1 VYHLI
6 EFVADCCTDLE
17 RGSHH
22 PLEQVGLHRGT
33 RRRVQLRPH
42 VIEDETGPVEV
53 ADLFFED
60 GSAARNVPFS
70 VFTFMTAVEV

>member
-22 PLEQVGLHRGT
+22 PLEQVVLHRGT
-33 RRRVQLRPH
+33 KRRVQLRPH
-42 VIEDETGPVEV
+42 VIEDESGPVEV

-60 GSAARNVPFS
+60 GTAARAVPFS
-70 VFTFMTAVEV
+70 LFALID